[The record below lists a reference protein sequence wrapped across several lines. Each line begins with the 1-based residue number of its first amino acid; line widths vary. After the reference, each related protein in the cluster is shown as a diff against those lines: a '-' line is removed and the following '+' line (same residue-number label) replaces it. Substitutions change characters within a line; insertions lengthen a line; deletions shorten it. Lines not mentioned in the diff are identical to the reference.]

1 MEKNGRKILKYGRDM
16 IAGGD
21 RSGDDDDDE
30 VGHCDCRRVTVTQLV
45 TLIQN
50 AIHGAHRKEQTKT
63 KR

>member
-1 MEKNGRKILKYGRDM
+1 MKYGRDM

-21 RSGDDDDDE
+21 RSGDDDDNE